1 MKKYRSIAVL
11 GAALLSLTAGFQT
24 HAAGEQVVEKGVYGN
39 RIVTFV
45 SGLDASGEMEALIGK
60 KSCSGV
66 SAVSMN
72 DSGMAVKTW
81 ILIDNSLSIPTAS
94 RKAIRDDLNEL
105 IASRKDNEYYALG
118 TIGENVDILLDFTN
132 DYAQLKSSLDALE
145 YQDQETYLTDA
156 LYDFLS
162 SDAFVDDSNALE
174 RILIVSDGV
183 DNKEIGYT
191 KEELSELLKENA
203 WLIDTIGVY
212 NKKKSNSENL
222 ENMFAIA
229 RQTGGTT
236 FLLDDLDGGADLAA
250 SLAQDWDL
258 TVVSVDIPEAAM
270 DGSVQS
276 LSLKPAGE
284 DAAVIS
290 VDNLRMPSAAENVQ
304 AEPVQDK
311 PVEENTVTETD
322 ADGLL
327 AKIKENP
334 LAWGAVGL
342 ILLGILIAIIVLFVR
357 LLKKKEDPFPME
369 SGPIPQP
376 EPVPWNENTVVA
388 DDGLTESDNT
398 MILPTGGAGGYRITL
413 TDISNPGR
421 IIQKNI
427 DRTALL
433 GRNEACDI
441 CFREDSTVSSF
452 QCELTVKGDAL
463 YLLNLSTTNATRING
478 EPVRSAA
485 WLYDMPKIKRISDI
499 PVHDGSLCGTQ
510 LYNGAVIKMGKVEM
524 RCNFSRIR

>member
-11 GAALLSLTAGFQT
+11 GAALLSLTVGFQT
-24 HAAGEQVVEKGVYGN
+24 CAAGEQVVEKGVYGN

-94 RKAIRDDLNEL
+94 REAIRDDLNEL

-132 DYAQLKSSLDALE
+132 DYAQLKLSLDALE

-162 SDAFVDDSNALE
+162 SDAFVDDPNALE

-212 NKKKSNSENL
+212 NKKKSNSDNL

-258 TVVSVDIPEAAM
+258 TVVSVDIPEEAM

-290 VDNLRMPSAAENVQ
+290 VDNLRMPSAAENAQ
-304 AEPVQDK
+304 AEPVQEK
-311 PVEENTVTETD
+311 PAEESTDEETQ
-322 ADGLL
+322 ADGILE
-327 AKIKENP
+327 KIK
-334 LAWGAVGL
+334 
-342 ILLGILIAIIVLFVR
+342 
-357 LLKKKEDPFPME
+357 
-369 SGPIPQP
+369 
-376 EPVPWNENTVVA
+376 
-388 DDGLTESDNT
+388 
-398 MILPTGGAGGYRITL
+398 
-413 TDISNPGR
+413 
-421 IIQKNI
+421 
-427 DRTALL
+427 
-433 GRNEACDI
+433 
-441 CFREDSTVSSF
+441 
-452 QCELTVKGDAL
+452 
-463 YLLNLSTTNATRING
+463 
-478 EPVRSAA
+478 
-485 WLYDMPKIKRISDI
+485 
-499 PVHDGSLCGTQ
+499 
-510 LYNGAVIKMGKVEM
+510 
-524 RCNFSRIR
+524 